1 MRIPFFIQT
10 EDSGIQARLFYIRL
24 KKHHMKQNMS
34 RVAHCIDNEPMEG
47 FWGISKREMYYGKPF
62 TSRELRKRL

>member
-47 FWGISKREMYYGKPF
+47 FWGIVNAK
-62 TSRELRKRL
+62 